1 MIARLIYLSILL
13 ASALLVG
20 LGMYYQYALHLQP
33 CAPQVL
39 VRYALVLAALFALIA
54 VAINA
59 GKAVRIAMSVCIGL
73 VSVLGAVLAA
83 YQSWPRHVPLNF
95 AAIGVNLESTV
106 RAFPLADVLPRFFLS
121 SGGCD
126 GARWKI
132 VGIAASEWTFFA
144 FLLFIVAGFIAARRG

>member
-1 MIARLIYLSILL
+1 MIARLIYLSVLL
-13 ASALLVG
+13 ASALLLG

-39 VRYALVLAALFALIA
+39 VRYALVFAALFALIA
-54 VAINA
+54 VAIDA
-59 GKAVRIAMSVCIGL
+59 GKVVRIAMSVCIGL
-73 VSVLGAVLAA
+73 VSVVGAVLAA
-83 YQSWPRHVPLNF
+83 YQSWPRHIPLNF

-106 RAFPLADVLPRFFLS
+106 RSLPLADVLPRFFLS

-132 VGIAASEWTFFA
+132 VGIAASEWSFFA
-144 FLLFIVAGFIAARRG
+144 FLMFIVAAFTAARRG